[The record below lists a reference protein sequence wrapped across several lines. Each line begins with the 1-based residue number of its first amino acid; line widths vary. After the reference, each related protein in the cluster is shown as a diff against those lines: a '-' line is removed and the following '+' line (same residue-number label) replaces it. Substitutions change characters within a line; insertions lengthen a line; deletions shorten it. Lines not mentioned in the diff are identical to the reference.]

1 MCYKLQDFV
10 LADINIKYVQ
20 KKNKK
25 NISNDLLCTCAVLK
39 ADRLYVLN
47 KGLLDQAHDIVM
59 LLINVY
65 IVVIVNS
72 YKYVRKSTRLVRRV
86 HIL

>member
-20 KKNKK
+20 KKIKK
-25 NISNDLLCTCAVLK
+25 ILVMTLCTCAVLK